1 MNNNQ
6 RERATK
12 EQIYR
17 SNKQTI
23 QTILESEYDF
33 VLEDDPLVPIKTCN
47 VCGHNRGFILYTYK
61 RWEEHWKKLSHFG
74 MIKCNLCGAPM
85 TWIPKEG
92 RNILIKKHNI
102 IL

>member
-6 RERATK
+6 RKTPQ
-12 EQIYR
+12 QIYR
-17 SNKQTI
+17 LNRGNTKL
-23 QTILESEYDF
+23 ILESEYDF
-33 VLEDDPLVPIKTCN
+33 VLKDDSLVPIKPCT
-47 VCGHNRGFILYTYK
+47 VCGYNKGFIVYTYK
-61 RWEEHWKKLSHFG
+61 RWEEHSKKLSHFG
-74 MIKCNLCGAPM
+74 MIRCNLCGTAM